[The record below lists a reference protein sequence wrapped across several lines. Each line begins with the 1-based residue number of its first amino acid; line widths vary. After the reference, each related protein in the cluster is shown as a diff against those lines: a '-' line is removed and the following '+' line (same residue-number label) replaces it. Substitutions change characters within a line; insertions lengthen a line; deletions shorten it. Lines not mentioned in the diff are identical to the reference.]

1 MCVGTRRAD
10 INVFRSD
17 GITGSSSALMEDQ
30 MKIGLLGQFGSGN
43 TGNDGSL
50 EAMVNFLRKARSDI
64 ELLCICSNPDAIAE
78 QYKIKAI
85 SISGT
90 IAQGRWF
97 RRINTILAG
106 MPQRIL
112 ALYSLFAQLDGLTL
126 LIIPGTGILDDFQEN
141 PFGWPFVVFRW
152 CLAARLRSIRIAF
165 VSIGAG
171 PIEHPLSRWFLKKA
185 AQMAQY
191 RSYRDDYS
199 HQYVKDIG
207 VDVSR
212 DRRYPDIAFRL
223 PVPDTLP
230 PRKAEQITVGVGVM
244 DYHGWSKTDTD
255 ADAIHECYTDKLA
268 AYISWLLEQGYDI
281 RLLTGDLRDGK
292 AVKRVLNK
300 IAATGLEVPPERIVS
315 TFSQSLHELMDDIA
329 HTDFVIVS
337 RYHNVVCA
345 LKLGRPTI
353 SISYNKKNDY
363 LLAQFG
369 QQHYRQHIETFDV
382 EELKRQTLSVMDN
395 MDAVRL
401 QIDNANRV
409 LQEKLSEQ
417 EALMLDKVL
426 NPPDK
431 DFRKQS
437 REMVRR
443 PS

>member
-1 MCVGTRRAD
+1 
-10 INVFRSD
+10 
-17 GITGSSSALMEDQ
+17 

-50 EAMVNFLRKARSDI
+50 EAMVNFLRKARSDA
-64 ELLCICSNPDAIAE
+64 ELLCICSNPDAIAK

-85 SISGT
+85 SIGGT
-90 IAQGRWF
+90 VAQGRWF
-97 RRINTILAG
+97 QRINGMLAG
-106 MPQRIL
+106 VPRRFL
-112 ALYSLFAQLDGLTL
+112 TLYSLLAQLNGLSL

-152 CLAARLRSIRIAF
+152 CLAARLRRVRIAF

-171 PIEHPLSRWFLKKA
+171 PIEHPLSRWFLKTA
-185 AQMAQY
+185 VQMARY

-199 HQYVKDIG
+199 RDYVEGIG

-212 DRRYPDIAFRL
+212 DGRYPDIAFRL
-223 PVPDTLP
+223 PVPDPLP
-230 PRKAEQITVGVGVM
+230 VKNDAHVTVGVGVM
-244 DYHGWSKTDTD
+244 DYHGWAKTDTD
-255 ADAIHECYTDKLA
+255 TDAIHESYTGKLA
-268 AYISWLLEQGYDI
+268 AYICWLLEQGYNV

-292 AVKRVLNK
+292 AVKKVLDK
-300 IAATGLEVPPERIVS
+300 IAATGLDVSPERITS
-315 TFSQSLHELMDDIA
+315 TYSQSLHELMHNIA
-329 HTDFVIVS
+329 RTDFVVVS

-363 LLAQFG
+363 LLAQFD
-369 QQHYRQHIETFDV
+369 QQRYCQFIETFDV
-382 EELKRQTLSVMDN
+382 EELKRQTQSVVED

-401 QIDNANRV
+401 QIDNANRA

-417 EALMLDKVL
+417 EALLLEKVIH
-426 NPPDK
+426 PRRETV
-431 DFRKQS
+431 RKQS
-437 REMVRR
+437 GDMIRR

>member
-1 MCVGTRRAD
+1 
-10 INVFRSD
+10 
-17 GITGSSSALMEDQ
+17 

-50 EAMVNFLRKARSDI
+50 EAMVNFLRKTRSDA
-64 ELLCICSNPDAIAE
+64 ELLCICSNPDAIAK

-85 SISGT
+85 GIGGT

-97 RRINTILAG
+97 QRINGVLAG
-106 MPQRIL
+106 VPRRFL
-112 ALYSLFAQLDGLTL
+112 TLYSLFGQLDGLTL

-152 CLAARLRSIRIAF
+152 CLAARLRRIRIAF

-171 PIEHPLSRWFLKKA
+171 PIEHPLSRWFLKAA

-199 HQYVKDIG
+199 LQYVESIG

-212 DRRYPDIAFRL
+212 DWRYPDIAFRL
-223 PVPDTLP
+223 PVPDPLP
-230 PRKAEQITVGVGVM
+230 VKNDTHITVGVGVM

-255 ADAIHECYTDKLA
+255 ADAIHQNYTGKLA
-268 AYISWLLEQGYDI
+268 AYIGWLLEQGYNV

-292 AVKRVLNK
+292 AVKKVLDK
-300 IAATGLEVPPERIVS
+300 IAATGSDVSPERITS
-315 TFSQSLHELMDDIA
+315 TCSQSLHELMDTIA
-329 HTDFVIVS
+329 QTDFVIVS
-337 RYHNVVCA
+337 RYHNVVSA

-353 SISYNKKNDY
+353 SLSYNKKNDY

-369 QQHYRQHIETFDV
+369 QQHYCQNIETFDV
-382 EELKRQTLSVMDN
+382 EELKRQTQSVMEN
-395 MDAVRL
+395 IDAVRL
-401 QIDNANRV
+401 QIDNCNRA

-417 EALMLDKVL
+417 EALLLDRVIS
-426 NPPDK
+426 P
-431 DFRKQS
+431 RRERIRRQS
-437 REMVRR
+437 GDMIRR